1 MQKSCICIL
10 TLNGALVGD
19 TLRAPLSIVVGDAVD
34 ALLGIVAVND
44 VDTLDNNMGSGD
56 EGVLVVLTSV
66 TDIAAVD
73 VVTLLRVLI
82 WWFDE
87 KRN

>member
-1 MQKSCICIL
+1 
-10 TLNGALVGD
+10 LNGASVGD
-19 TLRAPLSIVVGDAVD
+19 TFRAPLSIGVGDAVD
-34 ALLGIVAVND
+34 ALLKIVAVDD
-44 VDTLDNNMGSGD
+44 VDTRDDNLVVD

-82 WWFDE
+82 WLFGE
-87 KRN
+87 KMN

>member
-1 MQKSCICIL
+1 MQL
-10 TLNGALVGD
+10 MLYL
-19 TLRAPLSIVVGDAVD
+19 
-34 ALLGIVAVND
+34 D